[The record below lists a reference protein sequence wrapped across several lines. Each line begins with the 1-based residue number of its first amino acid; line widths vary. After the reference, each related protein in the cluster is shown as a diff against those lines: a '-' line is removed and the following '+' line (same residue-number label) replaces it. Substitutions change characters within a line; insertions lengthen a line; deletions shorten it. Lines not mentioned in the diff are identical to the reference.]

1 VTQCWP
7 MDQLIQTRDAR
18 SGGDAAPAPDPRLTA
33 YGGNREA
40 MLERL
45 LDAAGAVPWEAD
57 PRTGH
62 FIGVGKRAVD
72 FLGYSLEQWCQP
84 DFWVQRL
91 HPDDRECVV
100 RRCREAL
107 VSEKDTA
114 VEYRMLAADG
124 HIVWIRHVV
133 IGRPGTPG
141 GESVWGVLIDVTQQR
156 ETERRLQEEKQLADG
171 VIENLPGWFFM
182 LDRHRRLVRWN
193 KSRERVQGFSPEEFA
208 AMHVGDTNPPE
219 ERKRIIDSVERAFQ
233 EGTSSSEHHMLTK
246 DGRRIPVLAQG
257 GRVTIGGED
266 YVLGLNLDVSPLR
279 RTEEELRRALA
290 ELHELRSR
298 LELEN
303 ASLRQDIARRPEE
316 IVGDS
321 PAIQR
326 VLTQVEQVAATGSTV
341 LLLGETG
348 VGKELVARAIHQGS
362 GRQGRLMV
370 KVNCA
375 ALPSTLVESELFGRE
390 RGAYTGALTR
400 QVGRFE
406 AADGST
412 IFLDEVAE
420 LPTELQAKL
429 LRVLQDGQFERLGST
444 KTIKVDVRVIA
455 ATNRDLAR
463 EVRAG
468 RFREDLFYRLNVF
481 PIHVPPLR
489 ERRQDILPMVWAFVR
504 EFEATMGKRIEMIP
518 RKRADAL
525 VAYPWPG
532 NVRELRN
539 VVERAMIVSPGAT
552 LLVEAPALEGP
563 PPPQSAT
570 RLDDVDRRH
579 IVAVLETTGWR
590 VRGPQGAATRLGLKP
605 TTLEAR
611 MAKLG
616 IRRGTRPSKQS

>member
-1 VTQCWP
+1 MFWP
-7 MDQLIQTRDAR
+7 MDQLIQTRDAL
-18 SGGDAAPAPDPRLTA
+18 SGADAAPAPDLRLTA

-57 PRTGH
+57 PRTWH
-62 FIGVGKRAVD
+62 LIGVGKRVVD
-72 FLGYSLEQWCQP
+72 FLGSSLEEWCQP

-107 VSEKDTA
+107 VSGKDTA

-290 ELHELRSR
+290 ELDELRRR

-362 GRQGRLMV
+362 ARQGRLMV

-444 KTIKVDVRVIA
+444 KTIKVGVRVIA

-552 LLVEAPALEGP
+552 LLVETPALEGP

-616 IRRGTRPSKQS
+616 IRRGARPSKQS

>member
-1 VTQCWP
+1 
-7 MDQLIQTRDAR
+7 MDQLIQTRDAL
-18 SGGDAAPAPDPRLTA
+18 SGGDAAPAPDLRLTA

-57 PRTGH
+57 PRTWH
-62 FIGVGKRAVD
+62 LIGVGKRAVD
-72 FLGYSLEQWCQP
+72 FLGYSLEEWGQP

-141 GESVWGVLIDVTQQR
+141 VESVWGVLIDVTQQR
-156 ETERRLQEEKQLADG
+156 ETERRLQEAKQLADG

-246 DGRRIPVLAQG
+246 DGRRIPVLAQR

-552 LLVEAPALEGP
+552 LLVETPALEGP

-579 IVAVLETTGWR
+579 IVAVLETTEWR